1 MSNLATNPVDLTNEE
16 ETQEWLNN
24 IEVEYSYACYKEKDA
39 DFCFRLT
46 CLCCFLILINNAVLK
61 SSEV

>member
-1 MSNLATNPVDLTNEE
+1 MKTHVQSVKTHIFTQQIDKMSNLATNPVDLTNEE

-39 DFCFRLT
+39 DFCFRW
-46 CLCCFLILINNAVLK
+46 A
-61 SSEV
+61 

>member
-39 DFCFRLT
+39 DFCFR
-46 CLCCFLILINNAVLK
+46 
-61 SSEV
+61 